1 MTSLAGFRNGRILTI
16 NSPNIKLCQR
26 EPSNIKVK
34 NKEIHDLVSG
44 MMQPGF

>member
-1 MTSLAGFRNGRILTI
+1 MTSLAGFRNGKILTI
-16 NSPNIKLCQR
+16 NSPSIKLSQK

-34 NKEIHDLVSG
+34 NKEIHNLVSG